1 MENLKNKTVGEIVAL
16 NIGYAK
22 VFQNYGIDFCC
33 GGDILL
39 VDAVSKIN
47 VSLDDVLDEIETAP
61 HYDIPQ
67 ALNFNAWSLDLLIDY
82 IVKFHHNY
90 IRTQGPK
97 IYTLLEKVCKVHGD
111 TDTHLYEVLDLFR
124 ESLIDLHNHL
134 DKEENILFPF
144 VYEVMNALNK
154 GKEAPEFHC
163 GSVVNPIR
171 VMMQEHEDEG
181 VRFRKISVLTNSYKV
196 PKYACNS
203 YRLVLEELKN
213 FEENLH
219 IHIHSENNILF
230 PKTIKIEDSL
240 IRFD

>member
-1 MENLKNKTVGEIVAL
+1 MENLKDKTVGEIVAL

-22 VFQNYGIDFCC
+22 VFQNYRIDFCC

-39 VDAVSKIN
+39 ADAVSKID
-47 VSLDDVLDEIETAP
+47 VSLDDVLDEIEMTP
-61 HYDIPQ
+61 HYNVPQ
-67 ALNFNAWSLDLLIDY
+67 ALNFNTWSLDLLIDY

-90 IRTQGPK
+90 IRTEGPN
-97 IYTLLEKVCKVHGD
+97 IYDLLEKVCKVHGD
-111 TDTHLYEVLDLFR
+111 TDKHLHEVLDLFR

-134 DKEENILFPF
+134 DKEESVLFPF
-144 VYEVMNALNK
+144 VYEVMNALSK

-163 GSVVNPIR
+163 GSVVYPIR

-181 VRFRKISVLTNSYKV
+181 IRFRKISALTNSYKA
-196 PKYACNS
+196 PEYACNS
-203 YRLVLEELKN
+203 YKLVLEELKN

-230 PKTIKIEDSL
+230 PKAIKIEDRL
-240 IRFD
+240 MKA

>member
-1 MENLKNKTVGEIVAL
+1 MKNLKDKTVGQIVSL

-22 VFQNYGIDFCC
+22 IFQKYGIDFCC

-39 VDAVSKIN
+39 TDAVNKTN
-47 VSLDDVLDEIETAP
+47 VSLDDILKDMEMP
-61 HYDIPQ
+61 LHSDIPQ

-90 IRTQGPK
+90 IRTEGHK
-97 IYTLLEKVCKVHGD
+97 IYTLLDKVCKAHGD
-111 TDTHLYEVLDLFR
+111 RDKHLYEVLDLFR

-134 DKEENILFPF
+134 DKEENVLFPY
-144 VYEVMNALNK
+144 VYEVVDALNK
-154 GKEAPEFHC
+154 DKEAPYFHC

-181 VRFRKISVLTNSYKV
+181 IRFRKISALTNTYQA
-196 PKYACNS
+196 PEYACNS
-203 YRLVLEELKN
+203 YKLVLEELKN

-230 PKTIKIEDSL
+230 PKAIKIEDSL
-240 IRFD
+240 IRLN